1 MTDEL
6 PTRAS
11 LVAVWVTAA
20 VLLGSL
26 LFVAQAA
33 EGPLDDPDQAH
44 QRPGFL
50 DEGALPVAAPD
61 LPGDALEGGRPA
73 VVFFERPQRLETLC
87 DALAGDD
94 LDRRTEI
101 VVIVA
106 GEDGECDGARL
117 VDDPNGELAAAFGL
131 REPSDGG
138 PPVGYAVV
146 DSDGRVRY
154 RTLDPQAAD
163 DLEEVT
169 TIVKAVP

>member
-1 MTDEL
+1 MSNDA
-6 PTRAS
+6 PTRLS
-11 LVAVWVTAA
+11 LAMVWVGAA

-26 LFVAQAA
+26 LFVADAA

-50 DEGALPVAAPD
+50 DEGDLPVAAPD
-61 LPGDALEGGRPA
+61 LPGDALEDGRPA
-73 VVFFERPQRLETLC
+73 VVFFERPRRLETLC

-94 LDRRTEI
+94 LDRRAEI
-101 VVIVA
+101 VVIVS
-106 GEDGECDGARL
+106 GEDGECEGARS

-163 DLEEVT
+163 DLEEVE